1 MFESRPEVLPREKS
15 LPSEEYAIQVMPPV
29 LRTLDMTTIFIVIIF
44 TLPIV
49 MTAISAGAATFT
61 YWIFTT
67 LVFFLPCVIVTA
79 QLGVMYP
86 HEGSLYNWTHKAFG
100 GYWSFFVA
108 FCAWIPGVLVMV
120 SGADIVVGYIQG
132 LNPGWLQPAWQQ
144 GLAIIGVLVLS
155 AILSVQPF
163 RTVQHV
169 VNIVVGL
176 LAISVLINGVAGV
189 TWLLSGHPSATNF
202 ANVSNWAIHLG
213 DLNNPGNLAAYGAVV
228 YAFLGM
234 EVPLNMGAELAAR
247 NAERRKMR
255 KVVLRHLFWG
265 ISLVTLGYLIET
277 FSVLVVRGQHATNDV
292 FAFVTTVDLA
302 LGKGFGNIVAL
313 AIIVYFIIEVTVYN
327 YAYARLLF
335 VAGIDERL
343 PLSMAKLN
351 KNRVPRNA
359 IIVQTVLGSVFT
371 AISFVVIP
379 LFATNNSMDLA
390 NEIYNVSQAAATLL
404 WVAST
409 SVLFFNLAALY
420 FRNKQAFHRQRIFP
434 IAILYVCVVIGT
446 IACVAGI
453 IDTLFYSW
461 IVQQISNQQ
470 WRNIVGSITV
480 LCLVIVGIGSMY
492 ASSNVG
498 WEMLEKQTE
507 QESLQKSTEPL
518 SPLTSPVK
526 EGVKVN

>member
-1 MFESRPEVLPREKS
+1 MFESHPEVLPREKS
-15 LPSEEYAIQVMPPV
+15 LPSEEYAVQVMPPV

-49 MTAISAGAATFT
+49 MTAISAGVATFT

-86 HEGSLYNWTHKAFG
+86 YEGSLYNWTHKAFG

-132 LNPGWLQPAWQQ
+132 LNPAWLVSPWQQ
-144 GLAIIGVLVLS
+144 GLAIIAVLVLS

-169 VNIVVGL
+169 VNMVVGL
-176 LAISVLINGVAGV
+176 LCIGVLINGVAGV
-189 TWLLSGHPSATNF
+189 VWLMSGHASATNF
-202 ANVSNWAIHLG
+202 SNVSDWFIRLG
-213 DLNNPGNLAAYGAVV
+213 DLKNPGNIAVFGAVV
-228 YAFLGM
+228 YSFLGM
-234 EVPLNMGAELAAR
+234 EVPLNMGAELVAR
-247 NAERRKMR
+247 DAGRRKMR
-255 KVVLRHLFWG
+255 KLILQHLFWG
-265 ISLVTLGYLIET
+265 ISLVVLGYLIET
-277 FSVLVVRGQHATNDV
+277 FSVLVVQGHHATNDV
-292 FAFVTTVDLA
+292 FAFVRTVDLA

-313 AIIVYFIIEVTVYN
+313 CIILYFIIEVTVYN

-351 KNRVPRNA
+351 KNRVPANA
-359 IIVQTVLGSVFT
+359 IIVQTVLACVFT

-379 LFATNNSMDLA
+379 LFVNNAMDLA

-409 SVLFFNLAALY
+409 SVLFFNLTALY
-420 FRNKQAFHRQRIFP
+420 FRNKRAFHQQRIFP
-434 IAILYVCVVIGT
+434 MWILCLSIVVGTVASVAAIL
-446 IACVAGI
+446 
-453 IDTLFYSW
+453 DTLFYSW
-461 IVQQISNQQ
+461 IVEQISNQQ
-470 WRNIVGSITV
+470 WRNIVGSITL

-498 WEMLEKQTE
+498 WELLEKQTE
-507 QESLQKSTEPL
+507 QEALQKSTGPL
-518 SPLTSPVK
+518 NPLTNAVK
-526 EGVKVN
+526 EGVRTL